1 MIQWI
6 TIDQI
11 FPIEYCRISWT
22 DFFHSH
28 GQARKLC
35 GCPSRQ
41 DPISRQLY
49 GDGWTGKDTWK
60 FVSVCGTYN
69 FSKHMYENAQHLVG
83 EGWRECTILQVSG
96 GLCRRQEKID
106 GRCIQSWRSMW
117 IWHFLGRRDPRYM
130 VYSAQTVVSQQ
141 WHMTCASIIKYDAH
155 FAHTWISIYLQQSF
169 CFLVK
174 LHNVKLLECHL
185 QSFHVTKMQDLVRL

>member
-117 IWHFLGRRDPRYM
+117 IWHFLGRRDPDTWYTPPRRS
-130 VYSAQTVVSQQ
+130 SASNNIWLVLRLSSMMLTL
-141 WHMTCASIIKYDAH
+141 
-155 FAHTWISIYLQQSF
+155 HTHGF
-169 CFLVK
+169 PF
-174 LHNVKLLECHL
+174 
-185 QSFHVTKMQDLVRL
+185 T